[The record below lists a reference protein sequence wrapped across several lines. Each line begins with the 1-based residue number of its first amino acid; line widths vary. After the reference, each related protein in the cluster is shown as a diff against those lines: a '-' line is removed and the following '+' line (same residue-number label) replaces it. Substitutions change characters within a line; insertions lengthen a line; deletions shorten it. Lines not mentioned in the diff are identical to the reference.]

1 MGKSVRFQARGV
13 SMKPLVRDGDVLV
26 VEPLGQDQPRVGE
39 VVLCSTASERMVVHR
54 VIRRQIKN
62 GIQYSQVQGD
72 QIPQADGWMSDEEV
86 LGRVT
91 TLERD
96 GRVIKMDGIVMRA
109 LGRYAA
115 FRSRRGAGQI
125 QLSGFGGK
133 IARSLPFIGDFLK

>member
-26 VEPLGQDQPRVGE
+26 VEPLGQDRPCVGE
-39 VVLCSTASERMVVHR
+39 VVLCSTASEHVVVHR
-54 VIRRQIKN
+54 VIRQQFKK

-72 QIPQADGWMSDEEV
+72 QIPQPDGWMSDEAV
-86 LGRVT
+86 LGRVMS
-91 TLERD
+91 LERD
-96 GRVIKMDGIVMRA
+96 GRVIEMDRPLIRA

-125 QLSGFGGK
+125 RLSGLGGK
-133 IARSLPFIGDFLK
+133 IARNLPFIGDFLK

>member
-39 VVLCSTASERMVVHR
+39 VVLCSTASEHVVVHR
-54 VIRRQIKN
+54 VIRRQIK
-62 GIQYSQVQGD
+62 SDRHTTQVQGD
-72 QIPQADGWMSDEEV
+72 QISQPDGWMSDAQI

-91 TLERD
+91 SLERD
-96 GRVIKMDGIVMRA
+96 GRVIELDRPLMRA

-115 FRSRRGAGQI
+115 LRSRRGSGSI
-125 QLSGFGGK
+125 PVSGFGGK
-133 IARSLPFIGDFLK
+133 IARNLPFIGDFLK